1 MEILGWQ
8 FLTENDEKDAE
19 AFINE
24 SNVVALSDAIVE
36 TTIFIRKQIKIKLP
50 DAIIAATALVNNFT
64 LLTRNT
70 DDFINIKGLNVINP
84 MLWF

>member
-84 MLWF
+84 ML

>member
-1 MEILGWQ
+1 MP
-8 FLTENDEKDAE
+8 KHS
-19 AFINE
+19 FINE

-84 MLWF
+84 ML